1 MNIKTL
7 VKRNK
12 GKRNN
17 LTASIVK
24 SIKTAI
30 LFFITSDGDNEPNP
44 PLVLEESNDTIDE
57 E

>member
-1 MNIKTL
+1 MNIKRL

-44 PLVLEESNDTIDE
+44 PLFLEESSDTIDE

>member
-1 MNIKTL
+1 MNIKRL

-30 LFFITSDGDNEPNP
+30 LSFITSDGDNEPNP